1 MPAPGGSAEAA
12 PGGAGAVPAGAEENE
27 AAELEGKVAT
37 YLRRTVE
44 DRDISRNLRVLADPT
59 NLS

>member
-12 PGGAGAVPAGAEENE
+12 PGGAEAVPAGAEENE